1 MESPQFKKD
10 GSINGA
16 RQELIYSES
25 SSEKGIRTGVPDAAI
40 KWIALN
46 CPSDTDLAKLSNVS
60 RRWRNVIGDAIISLV
75 FEVDHGPAVE
85 VSDVKNTIDPKEVD
99 RTTAS
104 PPSAN
109 LSQLETCT
117 KIPFLVSL
125 LLPSMLI
132 EQIRVSSFGANPT
145 EKVESKSHHSKRRAC
160 RTNTNNGKHSFVREN
175 FCLAWFHPMG
185 IKIANLASKNTIA
198 TVSCHDTIIP
208 CITADQFLS
217 SEGAMN
223 DCLVS
228 EWHSYISAEEILRPF
243 CYSKSFIQVSFI
255 V

>member
-10 GSINGA
+10 GSINGV
-16 RQELIYSES
+16 RHELIYSES
-25 SSEKGIRTGVPDAAI
+25 TSEKGIRAVVPDAAI

-46 CPSDTDLAKLSNVS
+46 CPSDTDLAILSNVS
-60 RRWRNVIGDAIISLV
+60 RRWRNVIGDVIISLV
-75 FEVDHGPAVE
+75 FEVDYGPEVE
-85 VSDVKNTIDPKEVD
+85 VSDVNHTLDPKEVG

-104 PPSAN
+104 PSLAT
-109 LSQLETCT
+109 LSQLENCT

-132 EQIRVSSFGANPT
+132 ERIRVANFGANPS

-160 RTNTNNGKHSFVREN
+160 RINTNNEKHPFVREN

-185 IKIANLASKNTIA
+185 IKIANIAYKKTIA
-198 TVSCHDTIIP
+198 ALSCHDTTIP
-208 CITADQFLS
+208 CITADQFLLN
-217 SEGAMN
+217 EGAVS

-228 EWHSYISAEEILRPF
+228 EWHSYICAEEILRPF